1 MNRKAHAFS
10 FLFLFSPLFA
20 LIYFT
25 SCTYTV
31 NQYPYYSRDQKS
43 TRDRLMRTD
52 EETKYDLDE
61 RIFNLYD
68 SGMSVQSI
76 AREVDAVTEYVV
88 SVLENVQVEP

>member
-1 MNRKAHAFS
+1 
-10 FLFLFSPLFA
+10 
-20 LIYFT
+20 
-25 SCTYTV
+25 
-31 NQYPYYSRDQKS
+31 
-43 TRDRLMRTD
+43 MRTD

-68 SGMSVQSI
+68 RGMSVQSI